1 MRREPARARRPCL
14 NPPGSIGCS
23 DETHDGSAERSFA
36 ESRTCPW
43 CGERIAAAGEPLS
56 PRRLGVLQKKHYRR
70 ACPGIGD
77 AVPAHPGGGW
87 LSPEGRYFPCPDFQH
102 LAIADR
108 IAAQLRIRVGAGGA
122 GAALERRGWLHINDN
137 GHLIDGDDVLDVNPT
152 QAQLDALFDLAELHP
167 SMRDELLAALNRE
180 QIRTAG

>member
-1 MRREPARARRPCL
+1 LRREPARARRPCL

-56 PRRLGVLQKKHYRR
+56 PRRLAVLQKKHYRR
-70 ACPGIGD
+70 ACPGIGN
-77 AVPAHPGGGW
+77 AIPGHPGGGW

-137 GHLIDGDDVLDVNPT
+137 GHVIDDDDVLDVNPT